1 MDEKEADGE
10 ISISRALSL
19 VHHETRYPLPRYVG
33 GQHSLSSKINTHAP
47 CEGANAEEEEPKVR
61 TATAAAKKV
70 VERSMVALVGLMLS

>member
-1 MDEKEADGE
+1 MRYHSVEHRLSYITRPDIRYRATCRRTIPLIEK
-10 ISISRALSL
+10 
-19 VHHETRYPLPRYVG
+19 Y
-33 GQHSLSSKINTHAP
+33 AP